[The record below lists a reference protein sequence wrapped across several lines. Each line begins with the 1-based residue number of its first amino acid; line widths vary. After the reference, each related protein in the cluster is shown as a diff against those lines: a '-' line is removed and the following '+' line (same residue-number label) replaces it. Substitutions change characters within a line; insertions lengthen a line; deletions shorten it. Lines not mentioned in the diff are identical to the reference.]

1 MAQGITMV
9 DGFYERF
16 RSSISRPGRVAA
28 AAALACGLALG
39 GLACGKKGPLYLP
52 EEGAR
57 EDKEAADTRASEPL
71 RS

>member
-1 MAQGITMV
+1 VEGIAMAKPY
-9 DGFYERF
+9 FERF
-16 RSSISRPGRVAA
+16 HPSIPRLGRGAV

-52 EEGAR
+52 EEGA
-57 EDKEAADTRASEPL
+57 EQEKQAAYLRPLEPL